1 MTDTG
6 TGDGAGVIT
15 PPKTWPEFWW
25 RLLPDAR
32 GWCAGA
38 VFALTVGVLNMI
50 DRQPMLLEN
59 ASFMQLVGSIAGAGG
74 LGLVLAF
81 HFGSSSGTA
90 KANERADK
98 AAARLDAVTPPPVD
112 GKP

>member
-1 MTDTG
+1 MADTTG
-6 TGDGAGVIT
+6 TGPGGKAI
-15 PPKTWPEFWW
+15 PPWYW
-25 RLLPDAR
+25 PDAR

-38 VFALTVGVLNMI
+38 VFALTCVILKMI
-50 DRQPMLLEN
+50 DNNPALLSN

-81 HFGSSSGTA
+81 HFGSSSGTV

-98 AAARLDAVTPPPVD
+98 LVDAANSADV
-112 GKP
+112 KK